1 MIRIKQERGNTWKM
15 QIILNKQPISRF
27 EARKIDVKKM
37 LCYRYRICDYCDEAF
52 DIEEKGILYWC
63 GCKK

>member
-1 MIRIKQERGNTWKM
+1 M